1 MVPTTTNAL
10 HALEWVMPAIAGRIQ
25 GYSMR
30 VPTANVSCVDMT
42 LALDQAI
49 DLDTLRQRFVEAAQ
63 ASDGVLAVTDEPLVS
78 IDFTGHPA
86 SAIVDLGLLQVTG
99 KLVRIV
105 SWYDNE
111 WGYAN
116 RMIDTALQVAE
127 FNQ

>member
-1 MVPTTTNAL
+1 M
-10 HALEWVMPAIAGRIQ
+10 
-25 GYSMR
+25 
-30 VPTANVSCVDMT
+30 
-42 LALDQAI
+42 ALDQAT
-49 DLDTLRQRFVEAAQ
+49 DLGTLRRRFVEAAQ

>member
-49 DLDTLRQRFVEAAQ
+49 DLDTVRQRFVESAQ
-63 ASDGVLAVTDEPLVS
+63 ASNGVLAVTDEPLVS